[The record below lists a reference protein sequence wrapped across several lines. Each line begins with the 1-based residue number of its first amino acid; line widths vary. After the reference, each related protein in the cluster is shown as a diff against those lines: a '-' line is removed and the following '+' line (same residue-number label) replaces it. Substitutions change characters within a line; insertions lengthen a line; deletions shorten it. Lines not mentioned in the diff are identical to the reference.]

1 MIFIVFFHTKPFFVF
16 VQWLGDTDTLP
27 WVIVTN
33 KMLLTKSTNV
43 VCFHPPPHPTP
54 PSAVLRSSDE
64 TLFLWPQWRK
74 SWIWFNV
81 QQDTEEDMSHSFL
94 TDLI

>member
-16 VQWLGDTDTLP
+16 VQWLGDIDTLP

-43 VCFHPPPHPTP
+43 VCFHPPPHHQLCWDP
-54 PSAVLRSSDE
+54 VMRHYFCDLNDEKVESDLMYSK
-64 TLFLWPQWRK
+64 TQRK
-74 SWIWFNV
+74 TWVTHFWQI
-81 QQDTEEDMSHSFL
+81 
-94 TDLI
+94 